1 MNCKAPTVPGA
12 GEAALNV
19 QPWAQHAHRL
29 EEEEGPAHSEVEQDK
44 CESAEEKASNAAW
57 GGGRNGVETSV
68 PAFNK
73 TGACGRTQ
81 QI

>member
-12 GEAALNV
+12 GEAELKV
-19 QPWAQHAHRL
+19 QPCAQHAHRL
-29 EEEEGPAHSEVEQDK
+29 EEEEGSAHSEAEQGK
-44 CESAEEKASNAAW
+44 RGSAEEKASNAAL
-57 GGGRNGVETSV
+57 GGGRNRVETSV